1 MRLLRQGIA
10 RLAIAALVCLL
21 ALAAPAPAAEPVFE
35 KYKVP
40 TVGGAEINAGRS
52 RCAPG
57 A

>member
-1 MRLLRQGIA
+1 MRLGRQGIA

-21 ALAAPAPAAEPVFE
+21 ALAAAAPAAEPVFE